1 LSPTGGGH
9 LLPDEPLRHVGA
21 LVSKIFQGFKDFIM
35 RGNVVDLAV
44 GIVIGAAF
52 TSVVTALTDG
62 FIKPLIQLLG
72 GGTGTG
78 AGKWEPR
85 EGVFF
90 DYATFI
96 NAVITFLI
104 TAAVLYFL
112 VVTPLNYLAER
123 RRRGEEPPPK
133 APSED
138 IVLLTQIRDLLAQDA
153 TASGARGSAVNDILR
168 RNQEPPR

>member
-1 LSPTGGGH
+1 MN
-9 LLPDEPLRHVGA
+9 
-21 LVSKIFQGFKDFIM
+21 KIFQGFKDFIM

-52 TSVVTALTDG
+52 TGVVTAFTTG

-78 AGKWEPR
+78 AGAWEPR
-85 EGVFF
+85 DGVIF

-96 NAVITFLI
+96 NAIITFLI

-112 VVTPLNYLAER
+112 VVMPLNYLAER
-123 RRRGEEPPPK
+123 RRRGEEPPPN

-138 IVLLTQIRDLLAQDA
+138 IVLLTQIRDLLAQN
-153 TASGARGSAVNDILR
+153 SGASEARHQAAEEFQR
-168 RNQEPPR
+168 RDQEPPR